1 MGVKGKAGS
10 GGNADEQ
17 EKVSFTEH
25 LEDLRATVIKSFL
38 AMLAGF
44 ILCYIYSRELYG
56 FLIIPLNEAMPK
68 GGQVAMISVTE
79 GFITFLKVSLLGGV
93 MVASPVIFYQIWKFI
108 APGLYAH
115 EKRYVWPFVFSA
127 TLFFLLGASF
137 AYFVVFPFG
146 LKFLLEFPGP
156 EVNPTISMG
165 QYLSFTT
172 KLMLAFGAIFE
183 LPVAVFF
190 MSRMGLIHYS
200 TLAKGRG
207 IALVV
212 IFIVAAV
219 LTPPDVFTQFLMACP
234 LYILY
239 EISIWVARIF
249 GTADQLEED
258 AREEATE

>member
-1 MGVKGKAGS
+1 MNIKGKIENGKNS
-10 GGNADEQ
+10 EVQ

-38 AMLAGF
+38 AVLAGF
-44 ILCYIYSRELYG
+44 ILCYIYSRELYA
-56 FLIIPLNEAMPK
+56 FLVIPLNDAMPE

-79 GFITFLKVSLLGGV
+79 GFITFLKVSLLGGILA
-93 MVASPVIFYQIWKFI
+93 ASPVIFYQIWKFV
-108 APGLYAH
+108 APGLYTH
-115 EKRYVWPFVFSA
+115 EKRYIWPFVFSA
-127 TLFFLLGASF
+127 TIFFLLGAAF

-156 EVNPTISMG
+156 EISPTISMG

-172 KLMLAFGAIFE
+172 KLLLAFGAIFE
-183 LPVAVFF
+183 LPVVVFF
-190 MSRMGLIHYS
+190 LARMGLIHYS

-239 EISIWVARIF
+239 EISIWVARVF
-249 GTADQLEED
+249 GTADQLADEARED
-258 AREEATE
+258 ATE